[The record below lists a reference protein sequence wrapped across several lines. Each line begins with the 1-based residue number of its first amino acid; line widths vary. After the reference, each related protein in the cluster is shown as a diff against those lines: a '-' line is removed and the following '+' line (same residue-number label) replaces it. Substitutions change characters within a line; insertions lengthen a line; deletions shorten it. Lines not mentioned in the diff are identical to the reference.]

1 MSRPKNGESGDKNLQ
16 GEQDPDYDPDAEA
29 EEADAMMEALLGD
42 DEDE

>member
-1 MSRPKNGESGDKNLQ
+1 MYKRQQEMHRKNLQ